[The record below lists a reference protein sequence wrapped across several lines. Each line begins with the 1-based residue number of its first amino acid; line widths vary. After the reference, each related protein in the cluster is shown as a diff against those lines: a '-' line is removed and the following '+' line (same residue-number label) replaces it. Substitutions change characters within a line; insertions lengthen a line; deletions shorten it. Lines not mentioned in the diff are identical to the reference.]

1 MRSHDRTRNPGK
13 HGRSSRLGI
22 AALITVMVL
31 LLMGMVAAGTAW
43 TRGWPDQTV
52 TTDGGP
58 GGGPPP
64 SQPVLGRTEEVKPI
78 QGKIFVIL
86 NGTLVPLS
94 SKAGLTTG
102 TTIDALHGTLQLTT
116 ATGKGLGTQTG
127 TFGGAV
133 FKATQTRSGQLKG
146 LTTLTLV
153 NNAFQGA
160 PSFASCTAQSGAG
173 ASAAA
178 VSSKVLQLLHAKDN
192 HGTFRPKGRYAAA
205 TTRGT
210 VWSIAD
216 RCDGTLTHVNQGTV
230 VVNDLVRHKNVTVHA
245 GGSYLAKAPK

>member
-1 MRSHDRTRNPGK
+1 M
-13 HGRSSRLGI
+13 HGSRLSI
-22 AALITVMVL
+22 VALVTVMAL
-31 LLMGMVAAGTAW
+31 LLMGMIATDTGW
-43 TRGWPDQTV
+43 TRAWPDQPV
-52 TTDGGP
+52 MQDGGP

-64 SQPVLGRTEEVKPI
+64 GQPVLGRTEEVKPI
-78 QGKIFVIL
+78 RGKIFVIL

-94 SKAGLTTG
+94 TAAGLTTG

-116 ATGKGLGTQTG
+116 ATGTGLATQTG

-133 FKATQTRSGQLKG
+133 FKVTQTRSGSLKG

-153 NNAFQGA
+153 NNAFKGA
-160 PSFASCTAQSGAG
+160 PSFASCAAQSGSG

-192 HGTFRPKGRYAAA
+192 HGKFRTKGRYAAA

-230 VVNDLVRHKNVTVHA
+230 VVNDVVLHKNVTVHA